1 ILLNLPMFRE
11 LAGSNETAIFVAHM
25 FVFYFGLFANLTPP
39 VALAA
44 YAGAGISGGSPNAT
58 GFQAMKLAIAGFV
71 VPYMFVF
78 AHSML
83 MIDATL
89 WNTLWVIVTGVV
101 GVLLLAV
108 AVEGYL
114 RRPLNP
120 FWRILAAIGA
130 LALIF
135 PGMISDIVGAVITVV
150 LFLLA
155 KAKSETTP
163 ARTA

>member
-1 ILLNLPMFRE
+1 M
-11 LAGSNETAIFVAHM
+11 
-25 FVFYFGLFANLTPP
+25 FYFGLFANLTPP

-89 WNTLWVIVTGVV
+89 ANILWVVVTGVV

-108 AVEGYL
+108 AVEGSL

-120 FWRILAAIGA
+120 FWRLLAAAGA
-130 LALIF
+130 LTLIY
-135 PGMISDIVGAVITVV
+135 PGLISDVIGAVIALG

-155 KAKSETTP
+155 KQETP
-163 ARTA
+163 RVA

>member
-1 ILLNLPMFRE
+1 
-11 LAGSNETAIFVAHM
+11 
-25 FVFYFGLFANLTPP
+25 
-39 VALAA
+39 
-44 YAGAGISGGSPNAT
+44 
-58 GFQAMKLAIAGFV
+58 
-71 VPYMFVF
+71 
-78 AHSML
+78 ML